1 MNIVI
6 SMSQALREPLR
17 STTAYL
23 QAAKRSPRLRLRLRH
38 REAAP
43 ILSVAHGV
51 EHLDFLSHD
60 PTVNTME

>member
-23 QAAKRSPRLRLRLRH
+23 QAAKRSPRLRLRH

-51 EHLDFLSHD
+51 EHLVFLSHD